1 MTNRN
6 KSFIDK
12 DLLFMTKG
20 KEAEMRLQGLK
31 SLGQRKR
38 KWEGNTSLKKV
49 LSSKERIPQ
58 ILSGLIALLNL
69 KYKMSSNKYSV
80 LTLHIVFCIYM
91 EK

>member
-49 LSSKERIPQ
+49 LSSKERIP
-58 ILSGLIALLNL
+58 
-69 KYKMSSNKYSV
+69 
-80 LTLHIVFCIYM
+80 
-91 EK
+91 